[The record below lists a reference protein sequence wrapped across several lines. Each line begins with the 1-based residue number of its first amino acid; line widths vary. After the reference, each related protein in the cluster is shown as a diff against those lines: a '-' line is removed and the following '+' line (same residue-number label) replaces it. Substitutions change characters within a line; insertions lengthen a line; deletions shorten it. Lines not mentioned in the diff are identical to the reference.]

1 MTDIE
6 RRVIPSDQISAFSD
20 NVYEALK
27 GVCNEWDKGWDSC
40 E

>member
-6 RRVIPSDQISAFSD
+6 RRVMPSDQINTFSD

-27 GVCNEWDKGWDSC
+27 GVVCDEQS
-40 E
+40 